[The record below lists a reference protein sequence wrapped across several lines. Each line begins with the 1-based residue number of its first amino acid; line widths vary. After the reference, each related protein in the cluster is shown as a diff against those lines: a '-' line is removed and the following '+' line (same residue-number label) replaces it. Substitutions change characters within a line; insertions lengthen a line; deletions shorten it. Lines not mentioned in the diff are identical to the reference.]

1 MGRHNDYEYIV
12 IGSGAAGSAAA
23 LLAAGLGVK
32 TAIIEA
38 DSWGGTTLNYRD
50 IPYGA
55 ALGFAQRYA
64 EAVAGSRFGMSSTTL
79 RYNYPTVLNW
89 QAAAVKRAGGGNR
102 SVFENA
108 GIDCYLGYS
117 QFVNPHEIVLDDTIL
132 RGEKF
137 LIASGTNV
145 STRGI
150 EGAEDV
156 HCWSPSTA
164 LRMAQLPKALI
175 VIGGGSTG
183 CELAEYFAALGVQVL
198 LAETEDRILPK
209 EDPEVSEVIEKH
221 LRDRFG
227 VKVLT
232 NSQVTAL
239 TQDGPNIQAF
249 FVRDGEEK
257 TVRINEVVLA
267 TTPEPIISFGLK
279 DIGVKFN
286 RAGILVNKNLQT
298 TRSHIFAAGDV
309 IGGECSYE
317 KATYDGKLATLN
329 AIKKSGNI
337 INYTGFMRMTDT
349 MPRVAKVGMNEQ
361 DCLAFGQKYRKSL
374 VPLDEIVASNIN
386 DFRAGFVKLL
396 VEPKGQIIGATVV
409 APEADLIAQE
419 VALAIRAGLQAAE
432 LAGTPHVATN
442 WAEAL
447 RIAAREL
454 A

>member
-1 MGRHNDYEYIV
+1 MGRRDDYEYVV

-32 TAIIEA
+32 TALIEA
-38 DSWGGTTLNYRD
+38 NRWGGSTLNYRD

-89 QAAAVKRAGGGNR
+89 QAAAVNRAGGGNR

-108 GIDCYLGYS
+108 GIDCYHGYAE
-117 QFVNPHEIVLDDTIL
+117 FVDAHEVMVEDTVL

-137 LIASGTNV
+137 LLATGTNV
-145 STRGI
+145 TTRGI
-150 EGAEDV
+150 AGVDEV
-156 HCWSPSTA
+156 SCWSPSTA
-164 LRMAQLPKALI
+164 LRMAKLPKALI
-175 VIGGGSTG
+175 IVGGGSTG

-198 LAETEDRILPK
+198 LAEMEERILPR

-232 NSQVTAL
+232 SSRVIAVFQEGNFQ
-239 TQDGPNIQAF
+239 QAI
-249 FVRDGEEK
+249 FVRGDEEK
-257 TVRINEVVLA
+257 SVRVNAIVLA
-267 TTPEPIISFGLK
+267 TTPEPVTDYGLK
-279 DIGVKFN
+279 EIGVKFN
-286 RAGILVNKNLQT
+286 KQGIVVNKNLQT
-298 TRSHIFAAGDV
+298 NKSHIFAAGDA

-337 INYTGFMRMTDT
+337 LNYTGFMRMTDT
-349 MPRVAKVGMNEQ
+349 MPRVAKVGMNEL
-361 DCLAFGQKYRKSL
+361 DCMAMGQKYRKAL
-374 VPLDEIVASNIN
+374 VPIDEIVAANIN

-419 VALAIRAGLQAAE
+419 VAIAIRCGLQAAE
-432 LAGTPHVATN
+432 LAGTPHVATS